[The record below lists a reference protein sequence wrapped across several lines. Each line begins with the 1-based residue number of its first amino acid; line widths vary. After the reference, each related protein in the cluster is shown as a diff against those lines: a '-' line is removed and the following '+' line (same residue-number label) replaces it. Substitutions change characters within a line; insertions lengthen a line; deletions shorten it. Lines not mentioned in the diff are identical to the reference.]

1 MRARLIFSI
10 LVASLILFSLITI
23 GYSVKWMRVEPKVVE
38 ITPGAESIVRIYVG
52 EEVKNQ
58 RVKLTIL
65 EKPEWINYSFSIQEA
80 KTPFL
85 SNLTIKISNNAPIG
99 DYIIRIG
106 LWMGKTLLEKE
117 NITLTVRRE
126 FTPPKLYFTNYTCP
140 STIVVGEK
148 IPLNLS
154 FKYVIESEAWI
165 RVKILLDDQVETM
178 VEFRLYGNGSI
189 PVYRQITA
197 PTEPRDIMITS
208 IIEYFNPNNGTWI
221 ISDSKACRVTVTTIP
236 TVFKIVAKGLPS
248 NVEVNVQILILSQGS
263 IIERKVSS
271 NKEYE
276 VDLSIYQPSG
286 ILVVVEDEIILSN
299 NTKYVAENNLREIYV
314 EPGWTIKIQFSYS
327 TFYLLSMRVEPN
339 DDILKILEKDEWVK
353 RGSSFPISAP
363 KILQSS
369 SKKYVLSCMS
379 IDGKMVNDTR
389 ILEIYS
395 PHTITYKYVEYYK
408 LSILSKV
415 RLPSTLS
422 SKEYFLQDLLSYV
435 DESSGEYW
443 VENGEVVKIP
453 YRRYAL
459 NDYRFVPTG
468 FKSNLKLEIHDDS
481 ASMIVN
487 ESGFIEL
494 YYDVEV
500 RINIFVSYSKIEKIW
515 REEWI
520 PIGSRYKIQLSTLLS
535 PRTIGERIEL
545 RSFKSDLNYEFI
557 KDRETIIL
565 EVDSPGNV
573 EIHINRYFQ
582 VRLYSIPLLDDMYPS
597 CIGPPDLTEWNIGED
612 LTEIW
617 VLEGTPLTCYFPEK
631 IDNQMM
637 SVLFVKGYAGNI
649 EYTTPGLKLFY
660 VKEPLTI
667 RVEYRVVRYFQ
678 LRGRTDKGV
687 FIGGGI
693 YPEGARVTWR
703 VEPQEY
709 PADGFLGL
717 LGFRWRALNSI
728 GVEDLYGD
736 RVVEIMWVLTP
747 SINSPILQFFQLT
760 SIIILSYIA
769 YIYHKM
775 WRVRVKAA
783 MQGDEDIED

>member
-1 MRARLIFSI
+1 MRARLIFSVF
-10 LVASLILFSLITI
+10 VASLILFSLITI
-23 GYSVKWMRVEPKVVE
+23 GYSVKWIRVEPEVVK
-38 ITPGAESIVRIYVG
+38 ITPGGESIVRIYVG

-106 LWMGKTLLEKE
+106 LWMGKTLLEEE
-117 NITLTVRRE
+117 NITLTVRPE
-126 FTPPKLYFTNYTCP
+126 FTPPKLYFTSYTCP
-140 STIVVGEK
+140 LTIVIGEK
-148 IPLNLS
+148 IPLDLS
-154 FKYVIESEAWI
+154 FKYVIESETRI
-165 RVKILLDDQVETM
+165 RVKIFLNDQVETM
-178 VEFRLYGNGSI
+178 VEFKLYGNGSI

-208 IIEYFNPNNGTWI
+208 MIEYFDPSNGTWI

-236 TVFKIVAKGLPS
+236 TVFKIIANGLPS

-271 NKEYE
+271 NKEYV
-276 VDLSIYQPSG
+276 VDLLIYQPST
-286 ILVVVEDEIILSN
+286 ILVVVEDEVILSN
-299 NTKYVAENNLREIYV
+299 NTKYVAENNLREMYV

-327 TFYLLSMRVEPN
+327 TFYLISMKVEPS

-369 SKKYVLSCMS
+369 SKKYVLSWMS
-379 IDGKMVNDTR
+379 IDGKIVNDTR

-395 PHTITYKYVEYYK
+395 PHTITYKYVEYNK
-408 LSILSKV
+408 LSVVSKV
-415 RLPSTLS
+415 KLPLTLS
-422 SKEYFLQDLLSYV
+422 SKEYFLQDLLSRV

-443 VENGEVVKIP
+443 VESGEVVKIP
-453 YRRYAL
+453 YRRYTL
-459 NDYRFVPTG
+459 NDYRFVPAG
-468 FKSNLKLEIHDDS
+468 FESNLKLEIHDDS
-481 ASMIVN
+481 ASIIVS

-500 RINIFVSYSKIEKIW
+500 RINIFVSYSKTEKIL

-520 PIGSRYKIQLSTLLS
+520 PIGSQYKIQLSTLLS
-535 PRTIGERIEL
+535 PRTIGEKIEL
-545 RSFKSDLNYEFI
+545 RTFKSDLNYEFV
-557 KDRETIIL
+557 KDGETIIL
-565 EVDSPGNV
+565 EVNSPGNV
-573 EIHINRYFQ
+573 EIYIDRYFL
-582 VRLYSIPLLDDMYPS
+582 VRVYPIPLLDEMYPS
-597 CIGPPDLTEWNIGED
+597 CIGPPELNEWNVRED

-631 IDNQMM
+631 IDTQMM
-637 SVLFVKGYAGNI
+637 SVLFMKSYAGNI
-649 EYTTPGLKLFY
+649 EYTTPGLKSFY
-660 VKEPLTI
+660 VEEPLTI
-667 RVEYRVVRYFQ
+667 RMEYKVVRYFQ
-678 LRGRTDKGV
+678 LSGRTDRGV

-693 YPEGARVTWR
+693 YPEGAQVTWR

-717 LGFRWRALNSI
+717 LGFRWHALNSI
-728 GVEDLYGD
+728 GVKDLHGD

-747 SINSPILQFFQLT
+747 SIDSPILQFFQLT

-775 WRVRVKAA
+775 WRIRVKAA
-783 MQGDEDIED
+783 TGGDEDIES